1 MANRILGTARFH
13 QENTRLLR
21 LVVPALLLITSG
33 TFAQS
38 KDQVCLGPPIE
49 LGIALQRH
57 VGYITNTTG
66 GCNQM
71 LHSGLGG
78 ILKISDEVRDALESN
93 RPVVAL
99 ESTIYTHGAV
109 ARSELG
115 LEDIVRQNGG
125 TPAVIGVLAG
135 VPTVGLTDAEVER
148 MISEGANKVSRRDL
162 AYLAGLGMTG
172 RQIHGGTT
180 IAGTMLLAR
189 LAGIKVFGTGGLGGV
204 HRGWE
209 STMDISADLT
219 ELGRTRVAVICSGSK
234 GFLDI
239 PTTLEYLETQGV
251 LVSTFAEG
259 RTGKVDFPAFW
270 ARESGIKSPS
280 VINTEAEAAAII
292 LAQEKLGIETGILF
306 ASPIP
311 EQHQIPR
318 EEMDAVIKQAVSD
331 AAEQGFTGSQNTPF
345 ILGQIRK
352 LTDGRSVPANV
363 ALIKSNVE
371 RATKISVELSKLSGG
386 SSETKIFPTSN
397 TVKTQVDPKAG
408 QKTAEKVETHSK
420 VDVLVAG
427 SIALDLSCD
436 FVPGSASQTSP
447 AMQTSNPS
455 IVTQTVG
462 GVGHNVALAAHR
474 VDRNVKVRLCSLVG
488 DDFAGATVLSKL
500 ESSGMDTSCIR
511 QLGPEYPSARTAQY
525 VAVNGADKN
534 LVLAMADMGILTSH
548 SFQKYWDSAIA
559 ASRPSW
565 LVVDGNWSETDI
577 HEGWIRSG
585 RQHGAKIAFEPV
597 SVAKSARLF
606 PRLSSAARSN
616 HDGLLH
622 PSPLVDLAT
631 PNIHELAAMYNAA
644 KEHGYFDDLSWFS
657 MIDALGMRGAR
668 DRFVR
673 LTSTALTDTGV
684 PQQIIH
690 LLPYIPSLLTKL
702 GDKGVLLSM
711 LLSPDDA
718 RVRSIEADPYILVR
732 ATGDHPHVG
741 AVYMRL
747 FPAAEDVQDVVSVN
761 GVGDTFCG
769 TLIAGLARGAKV
781 ENLIDVAQKAAV
793 LTLRSHQSVSDEV
806 GKLEPELARIAR
818 LHIPVL
824 SQSDSGEPL
833 YLTDEMGPKNRNN
846 FESSDD
852 DDFSNDE
859 FASFD
864 DDNGGSEVNFQ
875 VRDKDSDEEELER
888 LVLGDTTTFRSRL
901 FEDDDFL
908 PAQTGSKDLQLAQ
921 DQSLK
926 ATGNE
931 AIDDSALFFF
941 ATEKEP
947 VTGSQQLA
955 ITPSGN
961 KSSDPTAGND
971 VPAWEDSD
979 DEKLSISL
987 AGASRLRKLRLTEG
1001 EDIVS
1006 GAEYSR
1012 RLRQQ
1017 YLRLNPQPSW
1027 VKDAA
1032 AREPKR
1038 RRRSSASSGSDSGS
1052 GSDDEDF
1059 GTAMPLEEFLRDVS
1073 ALTDGGSRKR
1083 RKLRPET
1090 INIQKTRDI
1099 PDVHKGPV
1107 ESLSFHPQHPV
1118 LLSSSTSSMLH
1129 LHHISPAAHPTPNPL
1144 LTSVQ
1149 VQNTPIRKAEFL
1161 SPSGE
1166 QIVFAGRRRFFHS
1179 WNISTGQVT
1188 KVSRIHGH
1196 RLEQKSVERF
1206 KLSPCG
1212 RYMAIVGTD
1221 KKGGGLLNI
1230 MRVGTMQWIAQA
1242 RMDGRHGIADF
1253 CWWRTGEGMTTLGR
1267 DGQVGEW
1274 NLEAKRFFG
1283 IWRDSGSTGGTV
1295 LALGGR
1301 DGPSELGEDR
1311 WVAVGSNVG
1320 ILQVYDRDDLVLRP
1334 GVGQE
1339 DEVTVKETPEPTRAF
1354 ESLTT
1359 AISVV
1364 TFSPDAQ
1371 LLAFGSIHKK
1381 DALRLA
1387 HIPSCTL
1394 YRNWPTSET
1403 PFGRIT
1409 AVAFGMQSDLI
1420 AVGNDKGKIRLWEI
1434 RS

>member
-1 MANRILGTARFH
+1 MWATSRTRLAAATRCCSRPQLCRRRPF
-13 QENTRLLR
+13 QTRLLSSR
-21 LVVPALLLITSG
+21 IHDHS
-33 TFAQS
+33 
-38 KDQVCLGPPIE
+38 
-49 LGIALQRH
+49 
-57 VGYITNTTG
+57 
-66 GCNQM
+66 
-71 LHSGLGG
+71 SGLGG

-345 ILGQIRK
+345 ILGQIQK

-818 LHIPVL
+818 L
-824 SQSDSGEPL
+824 
-833 YLTDEMGPKNRNN
+833 
-846 FESSDD
+846 
-852 DDFSNDE
+852 
-859 FASFD
+859 
-864 DDNGGSEVNFQ
+864 
-875 VRDKDSDEEELER
+875 
-888 LVLGDTTTFRSRL
+888 
-901 FEDDDFL
+901 
-908 PAQTGSKDLQLAQ
+908 
-921 DQSLK
+921 
-926 ATGNE
+926 
-931 AIDDSALFFF
+931 
-941 ATEKEP
+941 
-947 VTGSQQLA
+947 
-955 ITPSGN
+955 
-961 KSSDPTAGND
+961 
-971 VPAWEDSD
+971 
-979 DEKLSISL
+979 
-987 AGASRLRKLRLTEG
+987 
-1001 EDIVS
+1001 
-1006 GAEYSR
+1006 
-1012 RLRQQ
+1012 
-1017 YLRLNPQPSW
+1017 
-1027 VKDAA
+1027 
-1032 AREPKR
+1032 
-1038 RRRSSASSGSDSGS
+1038 
-1052 GSDDEDF
+1052 
-1059 GTAMPLEEFLRDVS
+1059 
-1073 ALTDGGSRKR
+1073 
-1083 RKLRPET
+1083 
-1090 INIQKTRDI
+1090 
-1099 PDVHKGPV
+1099 
-1107 ESLSFHPQHPV
+1107 
-1118 LLSSSTSSMLH
+1118 
-1129 LHHISPAAHPTPNPL
+1129 
-1144 LTSVQ
+1144 
-1149 VQNTPIRKAEFL
+1149 
-1161 SPSGE
+1161 
-1166 QIVFAGRRRFFHS
+1166 
-1179 WNISTGQVT
+1179 
-1188 KVSRIHGH
+1188 
-1196 RLEQKSVERF
+1196 
-1206 KLSPCG
+1206 
-1212 RYMAIVGTD
+1212 
-1221 KKGGGLLNI
+1221 
-1230 MRVGTMQWIAQA
+1230 
-1242 RMDGRHGIADF
+1242 
-1253 CWWRTGEGMTTLGR
+1253 
-1267 DGQVGEW
+1267 
-1274 NLEAKRFFG
+1274 
-1283 IWRDSGSTGGTV
+1283 
-1295 LALGGR
+1295 
-1301 DGPSELGEDR
+1301 
-1311 WVAVGSNVG
+1311 
-1320 ILQVYDRDDLVLRP
+1320 
-1334 GVGQE
+1334 
-1339 DEVTVKETPEPTRAF
+1339 
-1354 ESLTT
+1354 
-1359 AISVV
+1359 
-1364 TFSPDAQ
+1364 
-1371 LLAFGSIHKK
+1371 
-1381 DALRLA
+1381 
-1387 HIPSCTL
+1387 
-1394 YRNWPTSET
+1394 
-1403 PFGRIT
+1403 
-1409 AVAFGMQSDLI
+1409 
-1420 AVGNDKGKIRLWEI
+1420 
-1434 RS
+1434 